1 MNRFCEVEL
10 GGKPIKLAVTF
21 GALEALCDMGADPL
35 EAARYA
41 FLEGVA
47 LEDGNLDYDS
57 PFKLSSNVVAGVLR
71 VAERH
76 TEGLEGVDG
85 MILDAG
91 LFEAKGAAAAYLAAF
106 CTSYSEEDAP
116 PAKGEPEK

>member
-10 GGKPIKLAVTF
+10 GGKTIKLAVTF
-21 GALEALCDMGADPL
+21 GALEALCDIGADPL

-41 FLEGVA
+41 FLEAGA
-47 LEDGNLDYDS
+47 PEFDS
-57 PFKLSSNVVAGVLR
+57 PFKLDTKNVRAILGI
-71 VAERH
+71 AQKH

-91 LFEAKGAAAAYLAAF
+91 LFEAKGSAAAYLAAF
-106 CTSYSEEDAP
+106 CTPYSEEDTP
-116 PAKGEPEK
+116 PAEGEPEK